1 MRLTLIDPKIR
12 RPWRRYIVQ
21 VSLATGTL
29 SLALVIEQAIAGGV
43 EARAVIVAAIAS
55 TAFVLFISPES
66 ASARTS
72 HAVGG
77 HAWAVAVGSLL
88 ALGVGL
94 TMFWMA
100 MTNTEHPP
108 AAGTALAI
116 VAHGFEWELVLF
128 VAGAVL
134 FMVAVHRL
142 LRRHLLDLF

>member
-1 MRLTLIDPKIR
+1 
-12 RPWRRYIVQ
+12 
-21 VSLATGTL
+21 
-29 SLALVIEQAIAGGV
+29 
-43 EARAVIVAAIAS
+43 
-55 TAFVLFISPES
+55 
-66 ASARTS
+66 
-72 HAVGG
+72 
-77 HAWAVAVGSLL
+77 VGSLL

-134 FMVAVHRL
+134 FMVGVHRL